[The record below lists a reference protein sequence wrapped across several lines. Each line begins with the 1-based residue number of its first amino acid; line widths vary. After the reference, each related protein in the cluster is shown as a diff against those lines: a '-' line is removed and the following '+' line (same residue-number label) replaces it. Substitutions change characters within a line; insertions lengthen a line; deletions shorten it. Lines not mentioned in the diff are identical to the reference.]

1 MQRNDMVWRRN
12 GDGMATTRGR
22 ETMQQPTKQTNKW
35 TNEQTKRAE
44 REATMWQEVK
54 MWRKGMEAADSLPR
68 HSSPLKHR
76 RCGCLLC
83 SFWPDDSHGN
93 EMGQEGVK

>member
-22 ETMQQPTKQTNKW
+22 ETMQQPTKQTNER
-35 TNEQTKRAE
+35 TNEQTKRA
-44 REATMWQEVK
+44 ATTWQEVK